1 MLRRTVTVCVLLFAA
16 GAQVAWAGICFEQ
29 EIWTPGSEGQMA
41 RITKVVGL
49 ISGDKA
55 RSESRVDGKV
65 GIFIT
70 NLESGDLRFVMPD
83 RKVYVEMSL
92 PGSRPGQQ
100 ASFDVTVTKTD
111 RTKTINGYLCTRYD
125 ASTSGRTIRCWMT
138 TDVNLGEEV
147 ATYWQAGTR
156 LYPPALTRK
165 LAKVPGFPIRIE
177 VLSPGPVTTVTVTG
191 LKKQDVPDSV
201 FVVPPGYQ
209 EVFVAAPPPGV
220 LGSGNTKQ

>member
-1 MLRRTVTVCVLLFAA
+1 MLRRVVTVCVLLFAA
-16 GAQVAWAGICFEQ
+16 GAQAAWAGIYFEQ
-29 EIWTPGSEGQMA
+29 EIWTPGSDGQLA
-41 RITKVVGL
+41 RTAKVVGHV
-49 ISGDKA
+49 SGDKA
-55 RSESRVDGKV
+55 RSESRADGEV

-70 NLESGDLRFVMPD
+70 HLETGVLRFVMPD

-100 ASFDVTVTKTD
+100 ARFDVTVTKTD

-125 ASTSGRTIRCWMT
+125 ASTGGRTVRCWMT
-138 TDVNLGEEV
+138 TDVELGEEV

-177 VLSPGPVTTVTVTG
+177 VFSPGLVTTVTVTR
-191 LKKQDVPDSV
+191 LKKQDVPDSM

-209 EVFVAAPPPGV
+209 EVFVVAPPPEV
-220 LGSGNTKQ
+220 PRSGNAKE